1 MGSCSL
7 RPVPPVI
14 VNPGNTTRI
23 NRQSTAWGVL
33 LPDEVFVRVGE
44 VVYLQTERD
53 KWLVMDEEH
62 SRIPQAHLVCTPNRG
77 VRLGKAHRRAPGTPY
92 DTDQGYSERYNRWGK
107 HRQPWKLATA
117 ENQEANQN
125 QWTIRYPR
133 TLISLPP
140 LWGKNGK
147 GPSMPSSHRTPR
159 NGQGSV
165 TSSLRPQSL

>member
-1 MGSCSL
+1 
-7 RPVPPVI
+7 
-14 VNPGNTTRI
+14 
-23 NRQSTAWGVL
+23 
-33 LPDEVFVRVGE
+33 
-44 VVYLQTERD
+44 
-53 KWLVMDEEH
+53 MDEEH
-62 SRIPQAHLVCTPNRG
+62 SRIPQAHLVCTPNQG

-140 LWGKNGK
+140 LWGKNGN

-165 TSSLRPQSL
+165 TSSLRPHLPTAKDNVVIHGILTLTVVRFFRRHTCWKPILSLNNST